1 MNVKERYDLAMKNA
15 AFVLDK
21 IAHAKKGDNIVVLAD
36 QPRYRNARLFCECAK
51 NLGINAVILDF
62 DIYGGD
68 DKFMKMPIMEPVRQ
82 AILHADITFMVTPQI
97 LTGFDYYIGDQSSA
111 DKSLT
116 GVGKRYTFEIDGL
129 DQWEINEEEV
139 LANFTRARN
148 LYSWLRKANE
158 VHVTTKRGTDLRV
171 KVGSAPDGMYPVL
184 GIIPFYSEV
193 AIVPSFHSVNGIV
206 VVDGGSEN
214 AYHQHGAPI
223 RPNLPGRNE
232 TYMEPL
238 TMVYRDSYLT
248 EYHGP
253 RIQVERLD
261 RLMRDVDPKPELCDE
276 LGIVT
281 TTSVENSLWGW
292 QVDHSH
298 QIHCVHVAIGNNHD
312 RGRQIHSTEH
322 IDFDVHDPILDVDG
336 QVFYK
341 DGRFD
346 DELINSMA

>member
-1 MNVKERYDLAMKNA
+1 MNVKERYDIAMKNSE
-15 AFVLDK
+15 FILTK
-21 IAHAKKGDNIVVLAD
+21 IAQAKKGDNIVVLTD
-36 QPRYRNARLFCECAK
+36 QPRYRYARLFCECAK

-68 DKFMKMPIMEPVRQ
+68 DKFMKMPIMTPVEQ

-111 DKSLT
+111 DLTLT

-129 DQWEINEEEV
+129 DQWDINEEEV
-139 LANFTRARN
+139 LANFTRAKN
-148 LYSWLRKANE
+148 LYSWLKKADE
-158 VHVTTKRGTDLRV
+158 VRVTTKRGTDLRV

-193 AIVPSFHSVNGIV
+193 AIVPSFNSVNGVV

-214 AYHQHGAPI
+214 AYHQHGDPI
-223 RPNLPGRNE
+223 RPNLPGHNE

-238 TMVYRDSYLT
+238 TMVYKDSYLV

-253 RIQVERLD
+253 QIQVDRLD
-261 RLMRDVDPKPELCDE
+261 KLMRDVSPKPELCDE

-281 TTSVENSLWGW
+281 TTSLENRMWGW

-298 QIHCVHVAIGNNHD
+298 QNHCVHVAIGNNHE
-312 RGRQIHSTEH
+312 RGKQIHSTEH
-322 IDFDVHDPILDVDG
+322 IDFDVHDPILEADG
-336 QVFYK
+336 KVFYK
-341 DGRFD
+341 DGKFD

>member
-171 KVGSAPDGMYPVL
+171 KVGSAPDGMYEELQKAGVGTVIAMHMPKSSIDVCRKCNINVVISGHMSSDSL
-184 GIIPFYSEV
+184 G
-193 AIVPSFHSVNGIV
+193 VNLI
-206 VVDGGSEN
+206 
-214 AYHQHGAPI
+214 
-223 RPNLPGRNE
+223 
-232 TYMEPL
+232 
-238 TMVYRDSYLT
+238 
-248 EYHGP
+248 
-253 RIQVERLD
+253 
-261 RLMRDVDPKPELCDE
+261 CDE
-276 LGIVT
+276 WERHGI
-281 TTSVENSLWGW
+281 E
-292 QVDHSH
+292 
-298 QIHCVHVAIGNNHD
+298 
-312 RGRQIHSTEH
+312 
-322 IDFDVHDPILDVDG
+322 
-336 QVFYK
+336 VF
-341 DGRFD
+341 GAAGFTRVSR
-346 DELINSMA
+346 N